1 MSRKAKVK
9 SRPAVKLKGSLHSK
23 KSIQRR
29 PAKAASTRVKS
40 VAKKIVR
47 IMGHGQFAVDA
58 KTLKKLSDIDNSIV
72 ELVSSERS
80 DDFEFRKKLA
90 ELNDTVRKN
99 SKPVDSREIIKS
111 DIILPSADLSI
122 DEAKKLFRGEGV
134 IPAI

>member
-1 MSRKAKVK
+1 MSRKAKAK
-9 SRPAVKLKGSLHSK
+9 SRSGVKLKGRLHSK

-29 PAKAASTRVKS
+29 PAKPATTKLKS
-40 VAKKIVR
+40 IAKKIVR

-90 ELNDTVRKN
+90 ELNDMVKKN
-99 SKPVDSREIIKS
+99 GKPMDSREIIKS